1 MTNCTRL
8 GKMMAKMGL
17 FFSASLCRRH
27 AATLLYYGIR
37 NGVKGFLKEHSYIFE
52 GTCFFTKCQQ
62 KLHINTVH
70 EVQVFYE
77 DHKI

>member
-37 NGVKGFLKEHSYIFE
+37 NGVRGFLILIIRHLLFHKMSTKTSY
-52 GTCFFTKCQQ
+52 K
-62 KLHINTVH
+62 
-70 EVQVFYE
+70 YAA
-77 DHKI
+77 

>member
-17 FFSASLCRRH
+17 FFSASLCRRRY

-37 NGVKGFLKEHSYIFE
+37 NGMKGFLKEHSFLTE
-52 GTCFFTKCQQ
+52 
-62 KLHINTVH
+62 
-70 EVQVFYE
+70 EA
-77 DHKI
+77 

>member
-37 NGVKGFLKEHSYIFE
+37 NGVKGFLKEHSYFKAPA
-52 GTCFFTKCQQ
+52 FSQNVNKNS
-62 KLHINTVH
+62 K
-70 EVQVFYE
+70 
-77 DHKI
+77 

>member
-17 FFSASLCRRH
+17 FFSASLCRRRY

-37 NGVKGFLKEHSYIFE
+37 NGVKGFLKELSYLKAPAISQNVN
-52 GTCFFTKCQQ
+52 KNS
-62 KLHINTVH
+62 I
-70 EVQVFYE
+70 
-77 DHKI
+77 

>member
-37 NGVKGFLKEHSYIFE
+37 NGVKGFLKERYYLKAPAISQNVNKNSI
-52 GTCFFTKCQQ
+52 
-62 KLHINTVH
+62 
-70 EVQVFYE
+70 
-77 DHKI
+77 

>member
-37 NGVKGFLKEHSYIFE
+37 NGLKGFLKEHSYFKAPA
-52 GTCFFTKCQQ
+52 FSQNVNKNS
-62 KLHINTVH
+62 K
-70 EVQVFYE
+70 
-77 DHKI
+77 